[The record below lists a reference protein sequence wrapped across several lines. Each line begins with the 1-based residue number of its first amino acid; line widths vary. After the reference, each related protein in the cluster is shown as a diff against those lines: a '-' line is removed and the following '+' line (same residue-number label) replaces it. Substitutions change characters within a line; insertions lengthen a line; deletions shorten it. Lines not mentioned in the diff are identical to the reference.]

1 MIKCVQNTQH
11 PFLYLRIALKKSI
24 VLSFSNYLGKHLKV
38 AIVGYSLVLMI
49 LNEGDFFT

>member
-24 VLSFSNYLGKHLKV
+24 VLSFSNYLGKHLNLRNMNTFLV
-38 AIVGYSLVLMI
+38 A
-49 LNEGDFFT
+49 F